1 MTNSTLKPTTALQW
15 LAYIE
20 ALHPK
25 SIAMG
30 LDRVSAVA
38 SRLQLNPSFPIIT
51 VAGTNGKGSTCA
63 MLSQIYTE
71 AGFSVGCYTSPHLM
85 RYNERVR
92 INQQEIS
99 DTDLCLAFDAVETAR
114 GSIALTYFEMGT
126 LAAMWYFC
134 QSKLDVVV
142 LEVGLGGRLDAVNI
156 FEPACSI
163 VTTIDL
169 DHMEYLGDTREKIG
183 FEKAGIFRPNVLAIC
198 GDENT
203 PNSLIDYAK
212 LIDAPLKLINRDFHV
227 KKLMNGWQYTEAG
240 NYFLLP
246 NLGLQGEFQRNNA
259 ACAVCAVQY
268 LTSIFPVKI
277 AHIQSALQAVTLIGR
292 FYSIDSN
299 PHVIVDVAHNPH
311 AALSLAHN
319 LKTTPC
325 SGKTIAVFAML
336 ADKDINGVIQAVSPY
351 IDAWLI
357 ADNHSVRG
365 AKAQELHG
373 KLTQHQAS
381 AKVDLFA
388 NVASALA
395 AACVIATK
403 NDRIIVFGSFYT
415 VADAINYIANKKIE
429 SSID

>member
-1 MTNSTLKPTTALQW
+1 MTNSTLKPTTAQQW

-38 SRLQLNPSFPIIT
+38 SHLQLNPSFPIIT

-63 MLSQIYTE
+63 MLSQIYKE
-71 AGFSVGCYTSPHLM
+71 AGFTVGCYTSPHLM

-99 DTDLCLAFDAVETAR
+99 DANLCLAFDAVESAR
-114 GSIALTYFEMGT
+114 GNIALTYFEMGT
-126 LAAMWYFC
+126 LAAMWHFC

-156 FEPACSI
+156 FEPACTI

-169 DHMEYLGDTREKIG
+169 DHMEYLGGTREKIG

-212 LIDAPLKLINRDFHV
+212 QIDAPLKLINRDFHV
-227 KKLMNGWQYTEAG
+227 KKLINGWQFTDAESD
-240 NYFLLP
+240 FLLP
-246 NLGLQGEFQRNNA
+246 NLALQGEFQRNNA

-268 LTSIFPVKI
+268 LTTILPVKI
-277 AHIQSALQAVTLIGR
+277 THIQSALQTVTLMGR

-299 PHVIVDVAHNPH
+299 PHMIVDVAHNPH

-351 IDAWLI
+351 IDAWFI
-357 ADNHSVRG
+357 ADNHSARG
-365 AKAQELHG
+365 AKAQELHD
-373 KLTQHQAS
+373 KLIQHQAS
-381 AKVDLFA
+381 AQTNLFA

-395 AACVIATK
+395 AACDIATK

-415 VADAINYIANKKIE
+415 VADAIDYVASKKI
-429 SSID
+429 